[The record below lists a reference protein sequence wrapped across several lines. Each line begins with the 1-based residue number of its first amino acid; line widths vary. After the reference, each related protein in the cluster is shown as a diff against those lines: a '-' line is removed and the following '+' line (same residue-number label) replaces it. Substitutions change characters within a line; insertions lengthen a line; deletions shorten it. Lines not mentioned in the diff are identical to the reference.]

1 MHENGIFLHFQKS
14 KVNLSPKE
22 QWMNPD
28 RKLKFSIVVLA
39 LLVSLGTSGFMII
52 EGWRFLDSLY
62 MTIITLATVGF
73 KEVYPL
79 SDAGKIFTIL
89 LIIFGV
95 SVIGYIVGSLAQHM
109 FEGQFQRL
117 VGRKK
122 LDKKIEALKDHFIIC
137 GFGRIGALICKEFAA
152 KPLPFVVIEKSP
164 ELLAKLEED
173 QFLFLHGDATADET
187 LLKAGIKRARGLVS
201 VVASDSE
208 NVYIT
213 LTARGLNP
221 DLFILARAGEDGSE
235 IKLLRA
241 GANKVVSPYLIGGS
255 RMAQAILRPNVVDFI
270 EIATGREHLELQ
282 MEEIRIPA
290 DSGFIGQNLAS
301 SGFRKETGV
310 MIIGIKNVSGKM
322 TFNPESHTKIE
333 GDDTLIVLG
342 EQSAIQK
349 LEDLIKCYECADK
362 IISKHSKKENH
373 DK

>member
-1 MHENGIFLHFQKS
+1 
-14 KVNLSPKE
+14 
-22 QWMNPD
+22 MNPD
-28 RKLKFSIVVLA
+28 RKLIFSMLVLV
-39 LLVSLGTSGFMII
+39 LLVSLGTSGYMII

-73 KEVYPL
+73 EESYPL
-79 SDAGKIFTIL
+79 SDGAKIFTIL
-89 LIIFGV
+89 LIVFGV
-95 SVIGYIVGSLAQHM
+95 GLIGYVVGILAQHM

-122 LDKKIEALKDHFIIC
+122 LEKKIEALRDHFIVC

-152 KPLPFVVIEKSP
+152 KPLSFVVIEKNP

-173 QFLFLHGDATADET
+173 QLLFLHGDATADET

-241 GANKVVSPYLIGGS
+241 GATKVVSPYMIGGN

-282 MEEIRIPA
+282 IEEIQLPA
-290 DSGFIGQNLAS
+290 ASGFIGQNLVS
-301 SGFRKETGV
+301 SGLRKETGV
-310 MIIGIKNVSGKM
+310 MIIGIKNLSGKK

-333 GDDTLIVLG
+333 GGDTLIVLG
-342 EQSAIQK
+342 EQTAIQK
-349 LEDLIKCYECADK
+349 LEELVKCDECTDK
-362 IISKHSKKENH
+362 IIRKHSKKENH
-373 DK
+373 DN